1 MLSVD
6 HADVLD
12 RYRTGMRTE
21 QRWRDSGSTNTEELR
36 QAMQHYRSV
45 FETVVGETADAY
57 PGNGN
62 SDRVGTDNDGA
73 SSDLTGNRRVRQT
86 PAD

>member
-6 HADVLD
+6 HAEVLD

-21 QRWRDSGSTNTEELR
+21 QRWRDSGSTDTEELR

-57 PGNGN
+57 PGNGDGN
-62 SDRVGTDNDGA
+62 SNADSDGTA
-73 SSDLTGNRRVRQT
+73 SSGVTRKGRVRQT
-86 PAD
+86 PAE